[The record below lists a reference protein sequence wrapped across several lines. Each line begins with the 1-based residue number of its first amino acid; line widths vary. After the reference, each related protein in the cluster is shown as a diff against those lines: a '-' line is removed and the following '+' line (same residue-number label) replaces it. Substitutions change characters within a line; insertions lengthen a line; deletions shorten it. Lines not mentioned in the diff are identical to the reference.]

1 MEVLYDLD
9 TEARQVSEEIGVGLV
24 RAATVGT
31 HPEFV
36 RMIRE
41 LIQERLD
48 PAQPRRAL
56 GGFPPSHDLCP
67 VDCCLSGP
75 SAMSRPGARPAA
87 G

>member
-9 TEARQVSEEIGVGLV
+9 TEARQVAEEVGVRLV

-48 PAQPRRAL
+48 PTRPRRAL
-56 GGFPPSHDLCP
+56 GGFPPSHDACP
-67 VDCCLSGP
+67 ADCCLSGIT
-75 SAMSRPGARPAA
+75 RPGARPAA